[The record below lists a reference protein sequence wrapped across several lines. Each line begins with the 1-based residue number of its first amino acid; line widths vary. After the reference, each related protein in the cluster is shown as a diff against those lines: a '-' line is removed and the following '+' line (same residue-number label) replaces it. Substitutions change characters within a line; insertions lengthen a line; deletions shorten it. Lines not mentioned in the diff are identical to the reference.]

1 MALTIN
7 FTNSTS
13 LSSDDVYVSFT
24 VPMGPNSTPLNKISE
39 FNITYG
45 SANTQVTFAD
55 KKNMMSVP
63 ISLTDIGTAGLTV
76 NYAQSVAVFVS
87 YGAKLTSTTAS
98 PVFVGGG
105 TDYYTQYQTF
115 EITMMGGDGDQG
127 NMTAINYF
135 TAPMSITSY
144 AGSTVLQSTGYTKTA
159 NEIVTELGALTTG
172 ANVLDKGVLIRSVGP
187 SSYTSNNPW
196 PSFADYLA
204 AMHSAGQVTTFAH
217 QNGLVKT
224 VTVDKQ
230 PQKQNII
237 YRFNMSSTVNSD
249 NSITTSSGTVTVT
262 NATTGTTL
270 ATIDDC
276 TMKVSS
282 SSQSEMDQLIYGQ
295 APYTSSLITWGSGW
309 AKVAAQMKTEFDDAK
324 GDGPAT
330 GYFNT
335 LQATAIGEITSGF
348 LMGMVGSD
356 VVPTGQTKMIKDMQ
370 SSDWWVL
377 NPIIAFNQVQPNNAY
392 YNTYA
397 NVIYGASGNSSY
409 SIPYS
414 DRLGSG
420 PLVNTVKYNQSDVT
434 SWTVTL
440 DPPISLASG

>member
-1 MALTIN
+1 
-7 FTNSTS
+7 
-13 LSSDDVYVSFT
+13 
-24 VPMGPNSTPLNKISE
+24 
-39 FNITYG
+39 
-45 SANTQVTFAD
+45 
-55 KKNMMSVP
+55 
-63 ISLTDIGTAGLTV
+63 
-76 NYAQSVAVFVS
+76 
-87 YGAKLTSTTAS
+87 
-98 PVFVGGG
+98 
-105 TDYYTQYQTF
+105 
-115 EITMMGGDGDQG
+115 
-127 NMTAINYF
+127 
-135 TAPMSITSY
+135 
-144 AGSTVLQSTGYTKTA
+144 
-159 NEIVTELGALTTG
+159 
-172 ANVLDKGVLIRSVGP
+172 
-187 SSYTSNNPW
+187 
-196 PSFADYLA
+196 
-204 AMHSAGQVTTFAH
+204 
-217 QNGLVKT
+217 
-224 VTVDKQ
+224 
-230 PQKQNII
+230 
-237 YRFNMSSTVNSD
+237 
-249 NSITTSSGTVTVT
+249 
-262 NATTGTTL
+262 
-270 ATIDDC
+270 
-276 TMKVSS
+276 
-282 SSQSEMDQLIYGQ
+282 
-295 APYTSSLITWGSGW
+295 
-309 AKVAAQMKTEFDDAK
+309 MKTEFDDAK